1 MERRR
6 LAGMASRL
14 QPIFCPRKILKTQKF
29 CRVVASMNELACR
42 ICGLVCCFRRL
53 LGVLGVLAVGSS
65 LLNRQDAKDA
75 KVGFTELS
83 RLCGYKA
90 LS

>member
-29 CRVVASMNELACR
+29 CRVVASMNELACGIAVWFVAFFDCLASWR
-42 ICGLVCCFRRL
+42 LVPR
-53 LGVLGVLAVGSS
+53 
-65 LLNRQDAKDA
+65 
-75 KVGFTELS
+75 
-83 RLCGYKA
+83 Y
-90 LS
+90 